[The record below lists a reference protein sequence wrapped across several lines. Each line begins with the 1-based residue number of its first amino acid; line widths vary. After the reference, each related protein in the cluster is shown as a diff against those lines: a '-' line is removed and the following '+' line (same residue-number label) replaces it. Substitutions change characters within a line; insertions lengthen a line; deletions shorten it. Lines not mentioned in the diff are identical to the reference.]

1 MHLQSLLSAALFA
14 VSAIFSASAL
24 AAETAADLH
33 SAHAAAVSE
42 RSDIASGESASQ
54 GASQSSLR
62 IAAAKTGKLSAD
74 GAARGGE
81 TNEAEAILKDSKKDF
96 KVTHKD
102 FADCMKDWGPQTQM
116 TKKQWAASCRS
127 TLQYFPAAP

>member
-1 MHLQSLLSAALFA
+1 MHLQSLLPAALFA

-33 SAHAAAVSE
+33 STHVSE
-42 RSDIASGESASQ
+42 RSDIASGENASQ

-62 IAAAKTGKLSAD
+62 IAAAKTGKSS

>member
-1 MHLQSLLSAALFA
+1 MHLQSLLPAALFA

-33 SAHAAAVSE
+33 STHAAAVSE
-42 RSDIASGESASQ
+42 RSDIASGENASQ

-62 IAAAKTGKLSAD
+62 IAAAKTGKSS